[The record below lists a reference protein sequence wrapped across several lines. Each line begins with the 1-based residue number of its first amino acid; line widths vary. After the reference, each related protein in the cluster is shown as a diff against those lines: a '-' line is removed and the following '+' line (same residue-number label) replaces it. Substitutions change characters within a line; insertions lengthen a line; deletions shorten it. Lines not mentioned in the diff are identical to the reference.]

1 MRRSRLAHRLRRI
14 TALLLCVILSLAA
27 LAPAPGLAGARAR
40 AAAPATFSPA
50 IQRQFQQALEQT
62 IANPTVPGAIV
73 GIWVPGRGTWI
84 QAAGLA
90 DRATKRPMQVQ
101 DYTRIGSLTKTFIGT
116 LILQLV
122 GAGKLGLD
130 APIQRWVP
138 QVPNAQHIT
147 VRELLNMSSGL
158 FNYGEDEQW
167 VQQAFAPTGQ
177 ARERQ
182 WTPQQLV
189 QVAVAHKPYF
199 PPGKGFHYSN
209 TNTILL
215 GMIIEQVTGQPIETV
230 LRTRI
235 LQPLGLTH
243 TVFPTT
249 SAMPSPHLHG
259 YSVEGGPLTE
269 VNTTANMSWG
279 WAAGAMVS
287 TLADLHTWAQALATG
302 ALIRPALQRDR
313 LMWNPYTV
321 GVRPGAP
328 SYGLAITNDGGFLGH
343 AGTLPGYNTAA
354 GSQPGGRATIVVLTN
369 SEATAKSDLQEDTG
383 RGPAQRLFYRLAT
396 IVSGLQRAP

>member
-1 MRRSRLAHRLRRI
+1 LRRT
-14 TALLLCVILSLAA
+14 TALLLCVTLSLAV
-27 LAPAPGLAGARAR
+27 LAPAPGLSRARAH
-40 AAAPATFSPA
+40 AAAPATFPPA
-50 IQRQFQQALEQT
+50 IQRQFQQALDQT
-62 IANPTVPGAIV
+62 LANPAVPGAIV

-84 QAAGLA
+84 HAAGLA

-130 APIQRWVP
+130 APLHRWAP

-158 FNYGEDEQW
+158 YNYGEDQQW
-167 VQQAFAPTGQ
+167 VRQAFAPTGQ
-177 ARERQ
+177 ARARQ

-215 GMIIEQVTGQPIETV
+215 GLIIEQVTGQGIAQV

-235 LQPLGLTH
+235 LQPLGLQH

-249 SAMPSPHLHG
+249 AALPSPHLQG
-259 YSVEGGPLTE
+259 YSIEGGPLTE

-279 WAAGAMVS
+279 WTAGALVS

-302 ALIRPALQRDR
+302 ALIRPALQRQR
-313 LMWNPYTV
+313 LIWNPYTV
-321 GVRPGAP
+321 GVRRGAP

-343 AGTLPGYNTAA
+343 AGTLPGFNTAA
-354 GSQPGGRATIVVLTN
+354 GSQPGARATIVVLTN
-369 SEATAKSDLQEDTG
+369 SEAPAQTDLQEDAG

>member
-1 MRRSRLAHRLRRI
+1 VRLPHLTPPVQRI
-14 TALLLCVILSLAA
+14 RALLLCIALSAA
-27 LAPAPGLAGARAR
+27 VVTVPGSAYPRAQ
-40 AAAPATFSPA
+40 AAAHPAFPPA
-50 IQRQFQQALEQT
+50 VQLQFQQALDQT
-62 IANPTVPGAIV
+62 VANPAVPGAIV

-84 QAAGLA
+84 RTAGLA

-101 DYTRIGSLTKTFIGT
+101 DYTRIGSITKTFIGT

-122 GAGKLGLD
+122 GEGKLGLD
-130 APIQRWVP
+130 DSIKRWAP

-147 VRELLNMSSGL
+147 VRELLNMSSGIN
-158 FNYGEDEQW
+158 NYAEDKQW
-167 VQQAFAPTGQ
+167 VRQAFAPTGQ
-177 ARERQ
+177 ALARQ
-182 WTPQQLV
+182 WTPPQLV

-215 GMIIEQVTGQPIETV
+215 GMIIEQITGQRIANV

-249 SAMPSPHLHG
+249 AAMPGPHLHG

-279 WAAGAMVS
+279 WTAGAMIS
-287 TLADLHTWAQALATG
+287 ALADLHTWAQALATG
-302 ALIRPALQRDR
+302 ALVRPALRRER

-321 GVRPGAP
+321 GVRRGAP
-328 SYGLAITNDGGFLGH
+328 WYGLAITNDGGFLGH
-343 AGTLPGYNTAA
+343 AGTLPGFNTSA
-354 GSQPGGRATIVVLTN
+354 GSQPGARATIVVLTN
-369 SEATAKSDLQEDTG
+369 SDAEAQTELQEDQG
-383 RGPAQRLFYRLAT
+383 RGPAQRLFARLAK
-396 IVSGLQRAP
+396 IVSGLQRAA